1 MPAAPNVCPLVVN
14 ITTYRPARRKAAY
27 AAGVSKQPTRHLVAV
42 ADNTAAPDLLWRK
55 VAGAILRD
63 RRLAQGR
70 TLQQVATRAGVSPQY
85 LSEIERGRKEPSSE
99 MLASICGALGIGLA
113 DLLGAG
119 AQLLGRASIVRLGR
133 PAPRAVGAFSR
144 PSGPVL
150 LAG

>member
-1 MPAAPNVCPLVVN
+1 
-14 ITTYRPARRKAAY
+14 
-27 AAGVSKQPTRHLVAV
+27 VSEHSTRHLVSV
-42 ADNTAAPDLLWRK
+42 PTRTATPDPLWREL
-55 VAGAILRD
+55 AGAVLRD

-113 DLLGAG
+113 DLFAAG
-119 AQLLGRASIVRLGR
+119 TALLGGASIVRLGR
-133 PAPRAVGAFSR
+133 PGPVGAPGR

>member
-1 MPAAPNVCPLVVN
+1 V
-14 ITTYRPARRKAAY
+14 RE
-27 AAGVSKQPTRHLVAV
+27 QPTRHLVAV
-42 ADNTAAPDLLWRK
+42 STNTAPPDRLWRQ

-63 RRLAQGR
+63 RRLVQGR

-113 DLLGAG
+113 DLLSAG
-119 AQLLGRASIVRLGR
+119 TQLLGGASVVRLGR
-133 PAPRAVGAFSR
+133 PGPRPVEPLSQ